1 MSPWIKA
8 NFPKKTKTKQKLS
21 NKQIIKAEL
30 DLK

>member
-8 NFPKKTKTKQKLS
+8 NFPKKQKQKQKLS
-21 NKQIIKAEL
+21 NKEIIKAEM